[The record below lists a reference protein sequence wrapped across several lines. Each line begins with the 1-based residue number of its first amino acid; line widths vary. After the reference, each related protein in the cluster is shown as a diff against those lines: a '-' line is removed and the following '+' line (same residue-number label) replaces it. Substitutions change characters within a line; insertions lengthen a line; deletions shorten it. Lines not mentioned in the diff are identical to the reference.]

1 MWSRTAL
8 AVVVMSSISALLGCV
23 SSPPDDPL
31 PSDSAT
37 VVSII
42 DGDTVVI
49 DLAGTDERVR
59 LIGIDTPETVH
70 PTRPVECYGAES
82 TDRITELIPPGSVV
96 RLERDVEWRD
106 HYGRLLLYLFRSDD
120 DLFVNEALVI
130 EGYAATWHIDPNG
143 AYRSALAAAEQQARA
158 GGRGL
163 WTECGGPGV
172 PLDPLV
178 SR

>member
-1 MWSRTAL
+1 MTPRAIGAPLLVVLALISTAC
-8 AVVVMSSISALLGCV
+8 A
-23 SSPPDDPL
+23 PPADDGL
-31 PSDSAT
+31 PAGT
-37 VVSII
+37 ARIVSIV

-49 DLAGTDERVR
+49 DLDGSDERVR

-82 TDRITELIPPGSVV
+82 TDRITELVPPGSVV

-106 HYGRLLLYLFRSDD
+106 HFGRLLLYLFRADD
-120 DLFVNEALVI
+120 DLFVNEALVA

-143 AYRSALAAAEQQARA
+143 AYRSVLGAAEQDARA
-158 GGRGL
+158 AGRGL
-163 WTECGGPGV
+163 WSACGGPGV
-172 PLDPLV
+172 PLDPLA

>member
-8 AVVVMSSISALLGCV
+8 AVLVISSSSALLGCV

-59 LIGIDTPETVH
+59 LIGIDTPETHH
-70 PTRPVECYGAES
+70 PSRPVECFGPEATE
-82 TDRITELIPPGSVV
+82 RITELVPPGTSVT
-96 RLERDVEWRD
+96 LERDDELRD
-106 HYGRLLLYLFRSDD
+106 IYGRLLAYIYRSDD
-120 DLFVNEALVI
+120 GLFVNEVLVL
-130 EGYAATWHIDPNG
+130 EGYATTLVIPPNT
-143 AYRSALAAAEQQARA
+143 AHSPALATAERTARGNEA
-158 GGRGL
+158 GL
-163 WTECGGPGV
+163 WSACHDTRGGAGP
-172 PLDPLV
+172 
-178 SR
+178 

>member
-1 MWSRTAL
+1 MSTRPSCVAL
-8 AVVVMSSISALLGCV
+8 VVLCFTVAGCV
-23 SSPPDDPL
+23 GPPAGDRPAPDV
-31 PSDSAT
+31 AT
-37 VVSII
+37 VVSIV

-49 DLAGTDERVR
+49 DLGGTDERVR

-106 HYGRLLLYLFRSDD
+106 HYGRLLLYLFRADD
-120 DLFVNEALVI
+120 DLFVNEALVA

-143 AYRSALAAAEQQARA
+143 AHRSTLAAAEQAAR
-158 GGRGL
+158 GEGRGL
-163 WTECGGPGV
+163 WSACGGPGV
-172 PLDPLV
+172 PLDPLA